1 MAVESLCF
9 DEVQDVPP
17 EWSKS
22 LAEMQGEWRVAW
34 RLSMF
39 AGIFYRDAKVDS
51 SIGDF
56 L

>member
-1 MAVESLCF
+1 MPLESLCF
-9 DEVQDVPP
+9 DEVQDATP

-22 LAEMQGEWRVAW
+22 VAEMQGEMRVAW

-39 AGIFYRDAKVDS
+39 AGIFYRDAKADS

>member
-1 MAVESLCF
+1 MPLESLDF

-22 LAEMQGEWRVAW
+22 VAEMQGECRVAW
-34 RLSMF
+34 RLSVF
-39 AGIFYRDAKVDS
+39 VGIFYRDAKVDS